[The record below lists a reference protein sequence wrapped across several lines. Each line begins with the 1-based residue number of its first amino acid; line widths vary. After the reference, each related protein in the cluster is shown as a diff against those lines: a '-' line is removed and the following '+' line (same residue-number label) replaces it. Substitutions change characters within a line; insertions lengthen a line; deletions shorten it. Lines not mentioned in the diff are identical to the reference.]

1 MHSHLNKLYGFAGFL
16 ILSAIV
22 VLFIFA
28 ARVLRTSS
36 ATQQSTNNQWPT
48 RGELWQSIRQS
59 GGMITVYPGEPAA
72 LAEAYKKYY
81 ESTQRPGGRFRQRV
95 LSDHEFANDSLG
107 LAPLVLSGAL
117 RSNKLLAGLL
127 QELPIEILSTGFRFR
142 GEEYRDSTDVLLM
155 MYPNPRNRKML
166 LSILTGNSDGAILRL
181 QRQFTRAFNRVGDYT
196 ILRDGQVI
204 AFGFFQDNGPD
215 AWNPDAAEAYDL
227 LREQKPVKQT
237 EHFSFVTHGDSISKE
252 MINELGG
259 REETNL
265 QKLISDLG
273 VNITREI
280 PRLTIHLW
288 DNLEK
293 KGLFTGETR
302 LSHTDESRNE
312 VHLVYSK
319 DFRGGD
325 FVEEAKWFI
334 AKVAGQT
341 ASPALREGLAVAM
354 SDRWRGVGYR
364 GWAARLV
371 KTGNAPPLSEI
382 FQAEIWAA
390 ESDLVRQPLLGSFAE
405 FLLLRWGAEKF
416 LAAYRVWPENDFP
429 SNLPNGDSRENVIA
443 EWEKDLR
450 TQPAVELRPRQTQ
463 NFSTAD
469 FHHGFCYAHEGY
481 QIRNGYLGS
490 LSRQS
495 LQKLA
500 ELNVNAISVTP
511 FGYLRAANHADFL
524 RRSSG
529 ARSESDESLVQA
541 KIFAERLGMRV
552 MLKPHILMMGGDW
565 GWPGAVKMETPK
577 DWEVFFNQY
586 ARWMLHYAMLAEIY
600 DFDSLCIGVELVQA
614 SYQHE
619 QVWREMI
626 AKWRKIYSG
635 PMFYAANWGQEFE
648 SISFWDALD
657 AIGLNSYYPLSEKE
671 NPTDKELLS
680 GAQSIAEKIDRVAKK
695 FRKPVLISEIGFT
708 SSARPWLRPHDDNTG
723 APLDL
728 EAQRRC
734 YETIFQAVWG
744 KPWLAGIYWWK
755 WPTTLDDGGTEDDN
769 FTPNGKPAAEV
780 VAHWYGKSDPSE
792 SRTGR

>member
-1 MHSHLNKLYGFAGFL
+1 ML
-16 ILSAIV
+16 AIV
-22 VLFIFA
+22 VLFTFA
-28 ARVLRTSS
+28 ARGFRTSS
-36 ATQQSTNNQWPT
+36 ATQQSTNNEWPT
-48 RGELWQSIRQS
+48 RQELWQSIRQS

-81 ESTQRPGGRFRQRV
+81 ESIQRPGGRFRQRV
-95 LSDHEFANDSLG
+95 LSDREFTKDSLG
-107 LAPLVLSGAL
+107 FTPLVLSGAL
-117 RSNKLLAGLL
+117 HSNKLLDEMLE
-127 QELPIEILSTGFRFR
+127 ELPIEIFPGGFRFR
-142 GEEYRDSTDVLLM
+142 GEEYRDSTDVIFM
-155 MYPNPRNRKML
+155 MYPNPRNRRML
-166 LSILTGNSDGAILRL
+166 LSILTGNSDDAIFRL
-181 QRQFTRAFNRVGDYT
+181 QRQFTRGFNRNGDYT

-204 AFGFFQDNGPD
+204 AFGFFQDSGPD
-215 AWNPDAAEAYDL
+215 AWNPVAAEAYDL
-227 LREQKPVKQT
+227 LREQKPVLETQ
-237 EHFSFVTHGDSISKE
+237 HFSFVVHGEAISKE
-252 MINELGG
+252 MIDGLAQ
-259 REETNL
+259 REEANL
-265 QKLISDLG
+265 QKLLSNLEVSNSQEIS
-273 VNITREI
+273 
-280 PRLTIHLW
+280 RLTIHVW

-319 DFRGGD
+319 DFRGDD

-334 AKVAGQT
+334 AKVIGQT
-341 ASPALREGLAVAM
+341 ASPALREGFAVAV
-354 SDRWRGVGYR
+354 SDRWRGVGYL

-371 KTGNAPPLSEI
+371 QTGNAPPLSEI

-390 ESDLVRQPLLGSFAE
+390 ESDLARQPLLGSFVE
-405 FLLLRWGAEKF
+405 FLLKRWGAEKF
-416 LAAYRVWPENDFP
+416 LAMYRDWPENGFP
-429 SNLPNGDSRENVIA
+429 PKWPNGDSQESVVA
-443 EWEKDLR
+443 EWEKYLR
-450 TQPAVELRPRQTQ
+450 EKPAVELRYKQAPK
-463 NFSTAD
+463 FSAGD
-469 FHHGFCYAHEGY
+469 FHRGFCYAHEGY

-511 FGYLRAANHADFL
+511 FGYLRAASQPDFL

-565 GWPGAVKMETPK
+565 GWPGAVKMESSK
-577 DWEVFFNQY
+577 DWEIFFNRY
-586 ARWMLHYAMLAEIY
+586 ARWMLHYAMVAEIY

-626 AKWRKIYSG
+626 KRWRGIYSG

-657 AIGLNSYYPLSEKE
+657 AIGLNSYYPLS
-671 NPTDKELLS
+671 DKDNASDNELMN
-680 GAQSIAEKIDRVAKK
+680 GAKNIAEKIDRVAKK
-695 FRKPVLISEIGFT
+695 FRKPILVSEIGFI
-708 SSARPWLRPHDDNTG
+708 SSARTWLKPHEDHTD

-728 EAQRRC
+728 DAQRRC
-734 YETIFQAVWG
+734 YEAIFLALWG

-755 WPTTLDDGGTEDDN
+755 WPTTLDDGGPEDAG
-769 FTPNGKPAAEV
+769 FTPNGKPAAAA
-780 VAHWYGKSDPSE
+780 VAKWYRKELPQSSGGPHE
-792 SRTGR
+792 

>member
-1 MHSHLNKLYGFAGFL
+1 
-16 ILSAIV
+16 LSAIV
-22 VLFIFA
+22 VLFTFA
-28 ARVLRTSS
+28 ARAFRVSS
-36 ATQQSTNNQWPT
+36 ATQHSTNNEWPT
-48 RGELWQSIRQS
+48 RQELWQSLRQS
-59 GGMITVYPGEPAA
+59 GGMITVYPGEPAK

-81 ESTQRPGGRFRQRV
+81 ESIQRPGGRFRQRV
-95 LSDHEFANDSLG
+95 ISDREFAKDSLG

-117 RSNKLLAGLL
+117 QSNKLLKEIFK
-127 QELPIEILSTGFRFR
+127 ELPIEILSTGFRFR
-142 GEEYRDSTDVLLM
+142 GEDYRDSTDVLFM
-155 MYPNPRNRKML
+155 MYPNPSNRRML
-166 LSILTGNSDGAILRL
+166 LSILTGNSDDAILRL
-181 QRQFTRAFNRVGDYT
+181 QRQFTRAFNRIGDYT

-204 AFGFFQDNGPD
+204 AFGFFQDSGPG
-215 AWNPDAAEAYDL
+215 AWNPEAAEAYDL
-227 LREQKPVKQT
+227 LREQKPVMQT
-237 EHFSFVTHGDSISKE
+237 EHFSFITHSESISRE
-252 MINELGG
+252 MIDDLAR
-259 REETNL
+259 REEANL
-265 QKLISDLG
+265 QKLFHNLG
-273 VNITREI
+273 ADITQQM
-280 PRLTIHLW
+280 PQLAIHVW

-312 VHLVYSK
+312 VHLVYSQ
-319 DFRGGD
+319 DFRGDD

-334 AKVAGQT
+334 AKIAGQT
-341 ASPALREGLAVAM
+341 ASPTMREGLSVAM
-354 SDRWRGVGYR
+354 SDRWRGVGYL

-371 KTGNAPPLSEI
+371 QTGNAPPLSEI
-382 FQAEIWAA
+382 FQSEIWSA
-390 ESDLVRQPLLGSFAE
+390 ESDLVRQPLLGSFVD
-405 FLLLRWGAEKF
+405 FLLKRWGAEKF
-416 LAAYRVWPENDFP
+416 LAAYRDWPENGFQ
-429 SNLPNGDSRENVIA
+429 SRLPKGDSQETVVA
-443 EWEKDLR
+443 EWEKYLR
-450 TQPAVELRPRQTQ
+450 AQPAVELRHRQTPK
-463 NFSTAD
+463 FSTGD
-469 FHHGFCYAHEGY
+469 FHRGFCYAHEGY

-511 FGYLRAANHADFL
+511 FGYLRATNQPDFL

-529 ARSESDESLVQA
+529 ARSENDESLAQA

-565 GWPGAVKMETPK
+565 GWPGAVKMEKPN
-577 DWEVFFNQY
+577 DWQIFFNRY

-614 SYQHE
+614 TYQHE

-626 AKWRKIYSG
+626 KRWRGIYSG
-635 PMFYAANWGQEFE
+635 PIFYAANWGDEFE
-648 SISFWDALD
+648 NISFWDALD

-680 GAQSIAEKIDRVAKK
+680 GARSISEKIERVAKK
-695 FRKPVLISEIGFT
+695 FHKPVLISEIGFT

-723 APLDL
+723 APLDF

-734 YETIFQAVWG
+734 YEAIFQAVWG

-755 WPTTLDDGGTEDDN
+755 WPTMLDNGGSTDDN
-769 FTPNGKPAAEV
+769 FTPNGKPAAEA
-780 VAHWYGKSDPSE
+780 VAQWYRKAGQSS